1 MAPHTWSRPKRHTPR
16 ALPGLNC
23 SRRCSL
29 PWKGVLTSQ
38 PFISDGPMPDYVSS
52 IQTRSKEGE
61 SQTIT
66 TQVRATISTYNNTT
80 EIFRDHSSW
89 WDQYIEFDSG
99 IIITTIDLYTNGSI
113 GLPVNNFNVESWR
126 QVFVVSCHRP
136 FLARQPTHLGH
147 IFVLGVGFQHSSG
160 PLRRQLGCLKGY
172 GSAR

>member
-61 SQTIT
+61 SQTVT

-99 IIITTIDLYTNGSI
+99 IIITTIDLYTNGVLGSQSTTSMSNP
-113 GLPVNNFNVESWR
+113 GDKSSW
-126 QVFVVSCHRP
+126 
-136 FLARQPTHLGH
+136 FLAIAP
-147 IFVLGVGFQHSSG
+147 SW
-160 PLRRQLGCLKGY
+160 P
-172 GSAR
+172 GSPPI